1 MTTPTLRRDPWIP
14 SAPSRPSPTNVE
26 SRVLRERALFERYG
40 RQRDAQTRAVL
51 VERFLPLA
59 RSVARRYD
67 CPGEPLDDLEQV
79 ASLALVKA
87 IDRFDPA
94 RGNAFTS
101 FAVPTIVGELKRYFR
116 DRTWIVRPP
125 RGLQEIT
132 LRVDRAVGEL
142 TQKHD
147 RPPTVGE
154 LARAIAV
161 DEEDVVE
168 ALRARRGRSALSLQ
182 APRACDDVGSWLEEE
197 VGCDDGDYELAETR
211 ITLDRMLALLS
222 ARQREVLRLRF
233 HEDMTQAQIGALL
246 GVSQMQVSRII
257 RGGLD
262 RLREIADQQARR
274 AEARLRAGDAVTA
287 RARPDRG
294 GAS

>member
-1 MTTPTLRRDPWIP
+1 MTTQIARRD
-14 SAPSRPSPTNVE
+14 RRMLSPPARLSPGSLE

-40 RQRDAQTRAVL
+40 RLRDPQTRAVL

-59 RSVARRYD
+59 RSVARRYE
-67 CPGEPLDDLEQV
+67 CPGEPLDDLVQV

-87 IDRFDPA
+87 IDRFEPA

-116 DRTWIVRPP
+116 DRTWVVRPP

-142 TQKHD
+142 TQKLD

-154 LARAIAV
+154 LARAIAIS
-161 DEEDVVE
+161 EEDVVE

-182 APRACDDVGSWLEEE
+182 APRAADDVSSWLEDE
-197 VGCDDGDYELAETR
+197 VGCDDGDFELAETR
-211 ITLDRMLALLS
+211 VTLDRMLALLS
-222 ARQREVLRLRF
+222 AREREVLRLRF
-233 HEDMTQAQIGALL
+233 HEDMTQAEIGALL

-274 AEARLRAGDAVTA
+274 TEARLRAGDAAAV
-287 RARPDRG
+287 
-294 GAS
+294 